1 METGNGLFMRFGD
14 VSGQKVLPGATGH
27 MLHTGSIVPSQNVY
41 WAMRSYTAAIRGPFG
56 GPRRIRR
63 HASIPRQ

>member
-41 WAMRSYTAAIRGPFG
+41 WAMRSYMAALQEPFG